1 MVKIGMT
8 ENVSDMIRTAQRD
21 MSGTERIPTGVHLLS
36 VNTTS
41 ATYLNESDAQHFHH
55 IVAKL
60 LVLSR
65 RSIPDIQT
73 AVAFLTTRVKKMI
86 TRNCTMISITSK
98 EHQRCHLSYVHIA
111 QMRQAS
117 GWIHYLP
124 LIMTLEATEVVS

>member
-55 IVAKL
+55 IVAKF

-73 AVAFLTTRVKKMI
+73 AVAFLTTRVKKNDYKKLYHDINYLKGTPEMSLKLCAY
-86 TRNCTMISITSK
+86 CTDETS
-98 EHQRCHLSYVHIA
+98 
-111 QMRQAS
+111 
-117 GWIHYLP
+117 
-124 LIMTLEATEVVS
+124 